1 MKLLIFIHLLS
12 NSFLLAIIYQTQL
25 ITYPTFLE
33 ISPNKFNK
41 YHKNYVNVITYL
53 VAPFMFIELSTLVV
67 IIYNNKGFLL
77 IKSLLTLIVIWLV
90 TFIVMVPIHNNISK
104 KYESSQIRRLINY
117 NWIRTVLWTL
127 KFIVVFYILYYEI
140 I

>member
-33 ISPNKFNK
+33 ISPKKFNK

-53 VAPFMFIELSTLVV
+53 VAPFMVLELSTLVV

-104 KYESSQIRRLINY
+104 KYKSSQIRRLINY
-117 NWIRTVLWTL
+117 NWIRTILWTL
-127 KFIVVFYILYYEI
+127 KFIVVFYILYDEI

>member
-1 MKLLIFIHLLS
+1 MNLLIIIHLLS
-12 NSFLLAIIYQTQL
+12 NSFLIAIIYQTQL

-33 ISPNKFNK
+33 ISTKKFNK
-41 YHKNYVNVITYL
+41 YHTNYVNVITYL
-53 VAPFMFIELSTLVV
+53 VAPFMILELSTLVV
-67 IIYNNKGFLL
+67 IIFYNKDFLL
-77 IKSLLTLIVIWLV
+77 IKSLLILTVIWLV

-127 KFIVVFYILYYEI
+127 KFIVVFYLLYDKI